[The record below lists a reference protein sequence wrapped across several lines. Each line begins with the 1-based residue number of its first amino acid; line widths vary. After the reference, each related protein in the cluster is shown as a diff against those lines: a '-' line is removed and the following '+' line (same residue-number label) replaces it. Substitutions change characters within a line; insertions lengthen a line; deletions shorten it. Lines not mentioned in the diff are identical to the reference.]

1 MVIYSYH
8 MNGADTMNYRTEQK
22 EAFIVTGYRQEM
34 KKIEQD
40 ENFYEISNFWS
51 DLTEEK
57 INQLMAVTDGTLQG
71 LLGVS
76 DSNKSQEQFKYMI
89 GTKKNPAQT
98 TSNDLAE
105 VQFPASKWVVIE
117 CIGAI
122 SAGVKALDESQPF
135 EPNALMKLKQSTR
148 APWVDGTFH
157 ENIEIPRV
165 EFYPFGDM
173 EAEDYKCEL
182 WIPIQDEKRY

>member
-22 EAFIVTGYRQEM
+22 EAFIIAGYTQEM

-40 ENFYEISNFWS
+40 ENFYEISNVWS
-51 DLTEEK
+51 NLTEEK

-76 DSNKSQEQFKYMI
+76 DSNKSQRQYRYMI
-89 GTKKNPAQT
+89 GMNKKQDQT
-98 TSNDLAE
+98 TLDELAE
-105 VQFPASKWVVIE
+105 TQFPATKWVIFE

-122 SAGVKALDESQPF
+122 SAGVKALDKDQPF
-135 EPNALMKLKQSTR
+135 EPNVLMRLKQNTH
-148 APWVDGTFH
+148 APWQMGKFVKILRYQGSS
-157 ENIEIPRV
+157 V
-165 EFYPFGDM
+165 
-173 EAEDYKCEL
+173 
-182 WIPIQDEKRY
+182 IQLETWKQMIISVNCGFLS